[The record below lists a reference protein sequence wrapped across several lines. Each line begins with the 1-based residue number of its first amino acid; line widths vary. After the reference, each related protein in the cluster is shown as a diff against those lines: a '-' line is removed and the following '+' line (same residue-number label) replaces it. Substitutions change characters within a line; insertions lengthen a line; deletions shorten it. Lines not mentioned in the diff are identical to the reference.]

1 MHLQH
6 PKNIKSVRV
15 LRQAPQR
22 RQLFLSIIVVLYAL
36 VGYWVY
42 QTVGI
47 PYETAL
53 AEAEELDKKKQ
64 LESHEDAIE
73 KGGITVASFSDFD
86 DDDDSSSSS
95 RKQIYG
101 TVSDDNNNEGEQ
113 EEVDILKQALKER
126 NNRGKVKKK
135 KKKKKRDKKKKEDGD
150 DLDDDL
156 DDDIDVDALM
166 DSIPVDDD
174 EDREFHPMID
184 YIDDMEGKRRP
195 LPSKYTPN
203 AWAGATLFLLI
214 SLHILFH
221 LLCRWFVWFK
231 AMAYFEPITGS
242 VREGMFVEVTPKKHR
257 GKAGIEQIT
266 RSFSTKRL
274 VFWFQRQK
282 FEVLRPSEIEDSER
296 GEDFTGTNENNN
308 MEDVDDDDDLIVGEG
323 RKNGVV
329 RPVAFPSKLNPNEY

>member
-101 TVSDDNNNEGEQ
+101 TVSDDNNNEGEE

-135 KKKKKRDKKKKEDGD
+135 KKKKKRDKKKRKMGM
-150 DLDDDL
+150 
-156 DDDIDVDALM
+156 ILM
-166 DSIPVDDD
+166 
-174 EDREFHPMID
+174 MI
-184 YIDDMEGKRRP
+184 
-195 LPSKYTPN
+195 
-203 AWAGATLFLLI
+203 
-214 SLHILFH
+214 
-221 LLCRWFVWFK
+221 
-231 AMAYFEPITGS
+231 
-242 VREGMFVEVTPKKHR
+242 
-257 GKAGIEQIT
+257 
-266 RSFSTKRL
+266 
-274 VFWFQRQK
+274 
-282 FEVLRPSEIEDSER
+282 
-296 GEDFTGTNENNN
+296 
-308 MEDVDDDDDLIVGEG
+308 
-323 RKNGVV
+323 
-329 RPVAFPSKLNPNEY
+329 